1 MTNIFQEDLL
11 VVSPWLAVEIGLN
24 EAIFLHRLHSLRNW
38 GAGYADAEGRYWIR
52 STLLSWRQHFPF
64 WSIST
69 IQRIIKKLEEQSRW
83 IKHCLMRSMRQRL
96 NDRTIVA
103 FRRIKN
109 REGHGHVL

>member
-69 IQRIIKKLEEQSRW
+69 IQRIIKKLEEQNLIFTAVCNPKPMDQTLSYAINEAAFERPN
-83 IKHCLMRSMRQRL
+83 HRCL
-96 NDRTIVA
+96 
-103 FRRIKN
+103 
-109 REGHGHVL
+109 

>member
-1 MTNIFQEDLL
+1 MTNIFQDDLL

-69 IQRIIKKLEEQSRW
+69 IQRIIKKLEEQNLIFTAVCNPKPMDQTLSYA
-83 IKHCLMRSMRQRL
+83 I
-96 NDRTIVA
+96 NEA
-103 FRRIKN
+103 A
-109 REGHGHVL
+109 GHGHVL